1 VGAWVGGVGTLTTSN
16 TLYDL
21 FDEAGAPYEA
31 LQDELIDWIH
41 DNVDIALFVRAIP
54 PDTNVEHI
62 VVNTVQLLNVATA
75 TTTPRTALPN
85 VAMSSVSTGSLNL
98 VGTVLPT
105 YATNTTVNFA
115 IYPSATTAGNP
126 GIVAGTL
133 SVDAPGVVVVRAY
146 VTNGTVVPTSADFET
161 WFQVTFTA
169 WVDPAIALA
178 EAHARRSLTHL
189 TGTGVH
195 IRGQLTNVDQWSRLV
210 DNHTMDALGGTNLL
224 GASVLDGA
232 IPRPI
237 APAPEFI
244 IPNHLLGGGQGGSV
258 TLELTGWGGQPW
270 RNAFAL
276 PEATNLNAAAPNY
289 VQTANNVGMLPTP
302 ANAGWHQQSQDHWF
316 YSGLQS
322 PGTGQFSEIPFEA
335 RFNGTQ
341 VTITWPAFVPGA
353 GTILRM
359 PLIAQGTN
367 ANFTAHPVLTMTN
380 AAGVQS
386 ELAFATAGAG
396 VRASIGGARTGITF
410 VNVQDLVIEEI
421 VRGSLRN
428 NGHIRLTLPWGYRW
442 DPSSE
447 ISVGLAPGATV
458 FIPSHDHAG
467 IPRDGNQA
475 QSMMVIDFGVTT
487 EPIGIA
493 ARNFPIEGLRI
504 IAPPGMTRP
513 IDGEV
518 NVSIAGNAQTAAQT
532 QNHWRTDLGVAL
544 TNLYTGSNPIG
555 AIPTTLTLLF
565 NAVTPSTLHVATFSD
580 HTVVFNTV
588 SGNAGNVS
596 TIAAGWLPAQ
606 ARMTGRPGLGGAG
619 NFTAGSPA
627 GVANGN
633 VATVS
638 LTELTPTSAWLGHSV
653 TFSVVDAAGEII
665 PDVSIQ
671 SVHFSTTSAESNA
684 AWGRDGDGIANA
696 IGTGAGQTNVQSG
709 VSGNFRNRVGAPGTA
724 YAGLNWEPVNL
735 VTTNANYPRV
745 GQVSGVLFHSGQ
757 SVTVSGITL
766 THAAQ
771 VAGDTLSLIASF
783 ALTADINFTGPVYIA
798 VDGPAL
804 AAGQV
809 VGSINNPQLQVA
821 NVRPSIIVDTG
832 MTSVQIGFQELDVH
846 DIRITEYAVGDF
858 RTGTN
863 IQVSLGEYGVGQLAH
878 QVNNMLFTPIT
889 ASVIPNHMSIGGS
902 NLAQQRA
909 IINMQPFLHASEV
922 IQLNVL
928 RSTLGDTQTYIDLTG
943 LQVRT
948 SRNIPYGSYELV
960 LRGSSVL
967 NNEDF
972 RDLNVGVGGAG
983 TNIAAGTVFW
993 FNVVTG
999 AQQFTTLAPDASGDW
1014 VPVVWPGGHTGGAN
1028 FVMPNTP
1035 GFRRYGHGPLM
1046 IDYVEVITPG
1056 AGGGAAALTTM
1067 RIPHA
1072 PGTSIVVGGEN
1083 ITLTAGTVNFAAPQ
1097 VINGINVPANR
1108 LFVPVREIINILGG
1122 VPQGDDNF
1130 VSFFEGNMFEGRPHV
1145 VAATIG
1151 DRTVTFTIGSNSFHI
1166 NGVSHPMSLGGDAIA
1181 AFIGDGTNGTVSGR
1195 TYLPLNF
1202 ILEGFGINWAGNVD
1216 GHVVV
1221 NP

>member
-1 VGAWVGGVGTLTTSN
+1 MKSFKRRLAALLAFVMAFSSVAIVGVSADTITPRITPVPANMSAEELWDEVDITFVANLASFYAAGLVSSTDAELIPNQATPFNHAIRTAVNGFLADFTGAPIGTIASGGIAINAPTQYAVGAWVGGVGTLTTSN

-410 VNVQDLVIEEI
+410 VNVQDLVI
-421 VRGSLRN
+421 
-428 NGHIRLTLPWGYRW
+428 
-442 DPSSE
+442 
-447 ISVGLAPGATV
+447 
-458 FIPSHDHAG
+458 
-467 IPRDGNQA
+467 
-475 QSMMVIDFGVTT
+475 
-487 EPIGIA
+487 
-493 ARNFPIEGLRI
+493 
-504 IAPPGMTRP
+504 
-513 IDGEV
+513 
-518 NVSIAGNAQTAAQT
+518 
-532 QNHWRTDLGVAL
+532 
-544 TNLYTGSNPIG
+544 
-555 AIPTTLTLLF
+555 
-565 NAVTPSTLHVATFSD
+565 
-580 HTVVFNTV
+580 
-588 SGNAGNVS
+588 
-596 TIAAGWLPAQ
+596 
-606 ARMTGRPGLGGAG
+606 
-619 NFTAGSPA
+619 
-627 GVANGN
+627 
-633 VATVS
+633 
-638 LTELTPTSAWLGHSV
+638 
-653 TFSVVDAAGEII
+653 
-665 PDVSIQ
+665 
-671 SVHFSTTSAESNA
+671 
-684 AWGRDGDGIANA
+684 
-696 IGTGAGQTNVQSG
+696 
-709 VSGNFRNRVGAPGTA
+709 
-724 YAGLNWEPVNL
+724 
-735 VTTNANYPRV
+735 
-745 GQVSGVLFHSGQ
+745 
-757 SVTVSGITL
+757 
-766 THAAQ
+766 
-771 VAGDTLSLIASF
+771 
-783 ALTADINFTGPVYIA
+783 
-798 VDGPAL
+798 
-804 AAGQV
+804 
-809 VGSINNPQLQVA
+809 
-821 NVRPSIIVDTG
+821 
-832 MTSVQIGFQELDVH
+832 
-846 DIRITEYAVGDF
+846 
-858 RTGTN
+858 
-863 IQVSLGEYGVGQLAH
+863 
-878 QVNNMLFTPIT
+878 
-889 ASVIPNHMSIGGS
+889 
-902 NLAQQRA
+902 
-909 IINMQPFLHASEV
+909 
-922 IQLNVL
+922 
-928 RSTLGDTQTYIDLTG
+928 
-943 LQVRT
+943 
-948 SRNIPYGSYELV
+948 
-960 LRGSSVL
+960 
-967 NNEDF
+967 
-972 RDLNVGVGGAG
+972 
-983 TNIAAGTVFW
+983 
-993 FNVVTG
+993 
-999 AQQFTTLAPDASGDW
+999 
-1014 VPVVWPGGHTGGAN
+1014 
-1028 FVMPNTP
+1028 
-1035 GFRRYGHGPLM
+1035 
-1046 IDYVEVITPG
+1046 
-1056 AGGGAAALTTM
+1056 
-1067 RIPHA
+1067 
-1072 PGTSIVVGGEN
+1072 
-1083 ITLTAGTVNFAAPQ
+1083 
-1097 VINGINVPANR
+1097 
-1108 LFVPVREIINILGG
+1108 
-1122 VPQGDDNF
+1122 
-1130 VSFFEGNMFEGRPHV
+1130 
-1145 VAATIG
+1145 
-1151 DRTVTFTIGSNSFHI
+1151 
-1166 NGVSHPMSLGGDAIA
+1166 
-1181 AFIGDGTNGTVSGR
+1181 
-1195 TYLPLNF
+1195 
-1202 ILEGFGINWAGNVD
+1202 
-1216 GHVVV
+1216 
-1221 NP
+1221 